1 MRSDL
6 RNEPFI
12 LYDKDDKD
20 LPPFSKE
27 NHISFLSSYDEYIL
41 IILLDGYD
49 DAVFVNVVS
58 MSISFLA
65 IERLFDVNNVFPFLD
80 ICLTAHSVLF
90 DLLYASH
97 TIPHPPLYISVNVSY
112 IMYVCVLLS

>member
-41 IILLDGYD
+41 IILLDG
-49 DAVFVNVVS
+49 
-58 MSISFLA
+58 
-65 IERLFDVNNVFPFLD
+65 
-80 ICLTAHSVLF
+80 
-90 DLLYASH
+90 
-97 TIPHPPLYISVNVSY
+97 
-112 IMYVCVLLS
+112 

>member
-1 MRSDL
+1 M
-6 RNEPFI
+6 
-12 LYDKDDKD
+12 
-20 LPPFSKE
+20 
-27 NHISFLSSYDEYIL
+27 
-41 IILLDGYD
+41 
-49 DAVFVNVVS
+49 FVNVVS

-65 IERLFDVNNVFPFLD
+65 IERLFEVNNVFPFLD